1 MLHTILWDWNGTLLD
16 DVEVALAAM
25 NEMLARR
32 GLPLLQGREPYRD
45 IFTFPVRAYYTA
57 AGLDLSTEPFE
68 SLAVE
73 WTGLYHRFYPRCG
86 LFPAAR
92 AVLQAVG
99 EMGLEQAI
107 VSASHQ
113 QALDSQVEEQ
123 GLGGFFQARL
133 GISDIYAG
141 SKAGLAQRYL
151 ESQGVPRPAAP
162 ACCWPRATK
171 AAPAWKPP
179 ASPCWRASPRC
190 RRFCEACKPN
200 PRRKQKGRAA
210 PKAARPVSANGLPH
224 VAAALFLC
232 LSQVF

>member
-32 GLPLLQGREPYRD
+32 GLSLLQGREPYRD

-57 AGLDLSTEPFE
+57 AGLDLSAEPFE

-151 ESQGVPRPAAP
+151 KSQGVPP
-162 ACCWPRATK
+162 
-171 AAPAWKPP
+171 
-179 ASPCWRASPRC
+179 
-190 RRFCEACKPN
+190 E
-200 PRRKQKGRAA
+200 Q
-210 PKAARPVSANGLPH
+210 
-224 VAAALFLC
+224 ALFVGDTLHDWEVAQEAGC
-232 LSQVF
+232 PCVLLAQGHQSRALLETAGVPVLESLTQVPAFLRGLQA

>member
-57 AGLDLSTEPFE
+57 AGLDLSAEPFE

-99 EMGLEQAI
+99 EMGL
-107 VSASHQ
+107 
-113 QALDSQVEEQ
+113 
-123 GLGGFFQARL
+123 GGFFQARL

-151 ESQGVPRPAAP
+151 KSQGVPP
-162 ACCWPRATK
+162 
-171 AAPAWKPP
+171 
-179 ASPCWRASPRC
+179 
-190 RRFCEACKPN
+190 E
-200 PRRKQKGRAA
+200 Q
-210 PKAARPVSANGLPH
+210 
-224 VAAALFLC
+224 ALFVGDTLHDWEVAQEAGC
-232 LSQVF
+232 PCVLLAQGHQSRALLETAGVPVLESLSQVPAFLRGLQA